1 MADQALGCGRCWP
14 PDADQ
19 AWEARRALS
28 TVADLIDQSH
38 YGVSIRACPECGQ
51 RFVDVFAET
60 IDWAG
65 GDDPQMTTV
74 LPITAA
80 EAAEL
85 LRQGEA
91 VTEAALDALDPRR
104 RCLLHLYPPASDGSR
119 NAWRTGLVVGPH
131 E

>member
-1 MADQALGCGRCWP
+1 VGEQAFGCGHCWP
-14 PDADQ
+14 SDADQ

-28 TVADLIDQSH
+28 TVADLIDESH
-38 YGVSIRACPECGQ
+38 YGVSIRACPQCGQ

-65 GDDPQMTTV
+65 GDDPQMSTV
-74 LPITAA
+74 LPLTEA

-85 LRQGEA
+85 LRQGGGVA
-91 VTEAALDALDPRR
+91 EAALDALGPQR
-104 RCLLHLYPPASDGSR
+104 RCLLHLFPPDPDGSR